1 MSCKLQ
7 VQVLLHDHLRA
18 IYLIF
23 KRFCTH
29 ESAFLWELSLEKYFS
44 SELSHLIWGRKV
56 GRWCPWDAIYVGGV
70 KRRSSFAYFFKF
82 IGRLRFQGNS
92 THFNGHIYCTLNAQ
106 LSYIVLE
113 ANFRFFQLCYEWY
126 EWDEMRHAWPTSLDT
141 TWKCRDWKANRRWHL
156 RSQWD
161 GLRNLSKYASSLL
174 SKRGTSLDCI

>member
-1 MSCKLQ
+1 MPLACKLQ
-7 VQVLLHDHLRA
+7 VQHIHLRA

-106 LSYIVLE
+106 LSAWGEFLFLSIMLWMIWMRWNETCVAHISWYYLE
-113 ANFRFFQLCYEWY
+113 VSRLESKQKMTPEKS
-126 EWDEMRHAWPTSLDT
+126 MR
-141 TWKCRDWKANRRWHL
+141 R
-156 RSQWD
+156 
-161 GLRNLSKYASSLL
+161 AS
-174 SKRGTSLDCI
+174 